1 MPLTHPQRLVAF
13 MDRLKQKKKLSHKQV
28 MRKRPSLPLKGSA
41 DMSATPSAAWVLR
54 DIQASYGKD
63 QLTLPLWQMKPPSP
77 SYMLDEAVDGHF
89 KLGNGSMRWYPG
101 RITGVNADGTFTL
114 TYLDG
119 DVHPNKDPS
128 EIRQTKNWKLSSAR
142 SSSRSEMSSIEGGS
156 SLRDSFV
163 TVNSDAIIQTIA
175 ISSSPFK
182 AQAPSR
188 KKSMNNT
195 TPRLLGVVEHSEICT
210 PPLDSSPQ
218 GSPPDGTSSE
228 SADDDSIK
236 VVVSGVPL
244 SPCLAPIAEMSC
256 ATDDFSRTN
265 NFDDMTLSSAF
276 NDKPAGSEIDKELDG
291 SNSVRSNFSDI
302 SVQSADSN
310 QSCQQTFAIPSVFD
324 TPRQEMIIDG
334 KITPCCAINISACC
348 IVTPIKSL

>member
-1 MPLTHPQRLVAF
+1 
-13 MDRLKQKKKLSHKQV
+13 

-41 DMSATPSAAWVLR
+41 DMSATPSAASVLR

-63 QLTLPLWQMKPPSP
+63 QLTLPLWQMKPLSP
-77 SYMLDEAVDGHF
+77 SYMMEEAVDGHY
-89 KLGNGSMRWYPG
+89 KLGNGTMRWYPG
-101 RITGVNADGTFTL
+101 RITGINSDGTYTL

-119 DVHPNKDPS
+119 DVHPNKEPS

-142 SSSRSEMSSIEGGS
+142 TSSRSGVSSIEGGS

-163 TVNSDAIIQTIA
+163 TVNSDIIIQSIA
-175 ISSSPFK
+175 LTSSPFK

-195 TPRLLGVVEHSEICT
+195 TPRLLGVVEHSESCT
-210 PPLDSSPQ
+210 PPLGTP
-218 GSPPDGTSSE
+218 PPDTPPAGTSSE
-228 SADDDSIK
+228 ADDDSTM

-244 SPCLAPIAEMSC
+244 SQCLAPIPEVSC
-256 ATDDFSRTN
+256 TTDELSRTN
-265 NFDDMTLSSAF
+265 NLDDITLPSAF
-276 NDKPAGSEIDKELDG
+276 NDKVAGSEIDRDG
-291 SNSVRSNFSDI
+291 SDSVKSNFSDI

-324 TPRQEMIIDG
+324 TPRQEMKIDG
-334 KITPCCAINISACC
+334 EDSLLLSCAPLSVSA
-348 IVTPIKSL
+348 SA